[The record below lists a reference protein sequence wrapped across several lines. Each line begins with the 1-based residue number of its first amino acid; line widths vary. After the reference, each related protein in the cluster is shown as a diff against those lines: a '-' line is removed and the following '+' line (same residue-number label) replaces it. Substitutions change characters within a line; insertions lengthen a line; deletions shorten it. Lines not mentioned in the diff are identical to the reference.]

1 MCLIL
6 FSYRLHADYR
16 LILAAN
22 RDEFY
27 NRPTAPLAYWPDHLA
42 VLSQKMLRARA
53 NMSEIRDIL
62 TR

>member
-6 FSYRLHADYR
+6 FSYGMHPDYR

-27 NRPTAPLAYWPDHLA
+27 NRPTAPLAY
-42 VLSQKMLRARA
+42 
-53 NMSEIRDIL
+53 
-62 TR
+62 

>member
-6 FSYRLHADYR
+6 FSYQMHTDYW

-27 NRPTAPLAYWPDHLA
+27 NRPAAPLDYWAEHPDLGYPNRTHRCGDQL
-42 VLSQKMLRARA
+42 
-53 NMSEIRDIL
+53 
-62 TR
+62 